1 MQHRGS
7 RISVFGLHREL
18 ARTCFVER
26 SLAVERS
33 FARDGHVSIGAHHH
47 CLLLYRTCKRY
58 RRVGNWGDE
67 PVVVV
72 AHKVVAVH
80 HVHLFGLRLGVQ
92 FGIFRIRLALVCT
105 QTEAVGRSGGQSA
118 DGISLSVG
126 IYARHFL
133 IFVAIFLLQN
143 ESVLTLGI
151 VRPAQSNGLV
161 GRAGGGEEERSAQEY
176 RAILRGQAVYI
187 VLNVGVTVGR
197 NDHSVV
203 LCGVGAVGFLPL
215 VGHSVAVRVH
225 GFVKRLHLP

>member
-1 MQHRGS
+1 MQHSGS
-7 RISVFGLHREL
+7 RISVFGLHGEL

-26 SLAVERS
+26 SLAVERA

-47 CLLLYRTCKRY
+47 SLFLYRAYKRHY
-58 RRVGNWGDE
+58 RVGNWGDE

-80 HVHLFGLRLGVQ
+80 HVHLFGLSLGVQ
-92 FGIFRIRLALVCT
+92 FGIFRIHLALVCA
-105 QTEAVGRSGGQSA
+105 QTEAVGSSGCQSA
-118 DGISLSVG
+118 DGICLCVG

-133 IFVAIFLLQN
+133 VFVAIFLLQN

-176 RAILRGQAVYI
+176 GAILCGQAVYI
-187 VLNVGVTVGR
+187 VLNVGVAIGR
-197 NDHSVV
+197 NSHGIV

-215 VGHSVAVRVH
+215 VGHSVAVRIH